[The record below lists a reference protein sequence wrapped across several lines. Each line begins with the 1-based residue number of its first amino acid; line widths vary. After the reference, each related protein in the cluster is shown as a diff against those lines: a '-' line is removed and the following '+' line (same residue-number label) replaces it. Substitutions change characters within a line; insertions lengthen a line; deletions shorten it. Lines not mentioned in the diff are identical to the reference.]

1 MTQQSTLK
9 YKLKRNKYIYVYQK
23 TYTRITMMALL
34 LRVKKKKNV
43 SIDKR
48 MNQLWYIHTVK
59 YYIAIRKNELHATAW
74 MKLGHISG

>member
-34 LRVKKKKNV
+34 LRVKKKKV

>member
-34 LRVKKKKNV
+34 LRVKKKKKCVNRQKDE
-43 SIDKR
+43 SIVVYSHSEILYS
-48 MNQLWYIHTVK
+48 N
-59 YYIAIRKNELHATAW
+59 
-74 MKLGHISG
+74 